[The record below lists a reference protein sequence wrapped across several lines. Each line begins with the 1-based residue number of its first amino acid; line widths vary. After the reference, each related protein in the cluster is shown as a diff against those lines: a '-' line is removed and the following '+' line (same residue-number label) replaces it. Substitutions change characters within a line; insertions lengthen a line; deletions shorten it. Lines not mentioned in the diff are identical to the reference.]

1 MSIGQEVEGRLAPE
15 GQMARKNQKEK
26 EKRVLKFGLPKGS
39 LEDSTFELLGHAGYG
54 VSVGT
59 RSYYP
64 SFSDPEIQGI
74 MFRAQEMSR
83 YVEIGV
89 VDIGLTGQDWILE
102 NGSDVIEVAELV
114 YSKQRRQPAR
124 WVIAVPAESPIRTLR
139 NLDGKIIATELVG
152 VTRKFFEERGIHPK
166 IEFSWGATE
175 VKARLVDAI
184 VEVTETGSSLRA
196 NNLRIIADV
205 LVSTTRLI
213 ANRRAWADRW
223 KREKIENVAMLLKGA
238 IVARDMV
245 GLKLNVA
252 RKDLKKVISVLPALK
267 NPTVS
272 PLAEGG
278 WFAVETIID
287 ESVVRTLV
295 PQLKKAGAQ
304 GIIEYP
310 LNKVIP

>member
-1 MSIGQEVEGRLAPE
+1 MSQEETGS
-15 GQMARKNQKEK
+15 NI
-26 EKRVLKFGLPKGS
+26 LKMGFPKGS
-39 LEDSTFELLGHAGYG
+39 LEKSTFDLMGRAGFD
-54 VSVGT
+54 VSLSS

-64 SFSDPEIQGI
+64 DIADPEMRGV

-83 YVEIGV
+83 YVENAV
-89 VDIGLTGQDWILE
+89 LDVGLTGHDWILE
-102 NGSDVIEVAELV
+102 NGSEVVEVAELV
-114 YSKQRRQPAR
+114 YSKQRRKPAS
-124 WVIAVPAESPIRTLR
+124 WVIAVPAESPVTKVED
-139 NLDGKIIATELVG
+139 LDGKIIATELVNVTTRFFSNLG
-152 VTRKFFEERGIHPK
+152 VAPK

-184 VEVTETGSSLRA
+184 VEVTETGSSLKA
-196 NNLRIIADV
+196 NNLRIVDTV

-213 ANRRAWADRW
+213 ANKDSWKDPW
-223 KREKIENVAMLLKGA
+223 KRKKIESIALLLEGA

-252 RKDLKKVISVLPALK
+252 EPDLARVLAILPAMK

-272 PLAEGG
+272 PLAGNH
-278 WFAVETIID
+278 WFAVDTIVD
-287 ESVVRTLV
+287 ESQARTLI
-295 PQLKKAGAQ
+295 PALKDAGAQ

>member
-1 MSIGQEVEGRLAPE
+1 MQ
-15 GQMARKNQKEK
+15 NQG
-26 EKRVLKFGLPKGS
+26 EKRVLRFGLPKGS
-39 LEDSTFELLGHAGYG
+39 LEKSTFELLEHAGYQISIG
-54 VSVGT
+54 S

-64 SFSDPEIQGI
+64 SFSDPDMQGI

-83 YVEIGV
+83 YVELGV
-89 VDIGLTGQDWILE
+89 VDVGLTGHDWILE
-102 NGSDVIEVAELV
+102 NGSDVVEVAELV
-114 YSKQRRQPAR
+114 YSKQRRSPAR
-124 WVIAVPAESPIRTLR
+124 WVIAVPAESPIQKPED
-139 NLDGKIIATELVG
+139 LDGKIIATELVG
-152 VTRKFFEERGIHPK
+152 VTRKYFEERSIHPQ

-213 ANRRAWADRW
+213 ANKAAWADNW
-223 KREKIENVAMLLKGA
+223 KRDKIENVSMLLKGA
-238 IVARDMV
+238 IVAKDMV

-252 RKDLKKVISVLPALK
+252 QKDLEKVTKVLPALR
-267 NPTVS
+267 NPTIS

-278 WFAVETIID
+278 WYAVETIID
-287 ESVVRTLV
+287 ESVVRTLL
-295 PQLKKAGAQ
+295 PDLKKAGAQ